1 MACRLFVAHEH
12 ETELRVLVN
21 GVVHGQN
28 GAARNTEHDFDTP
41 GLPASDQRPC
51 AGHLLAVD
59 NGALVRMLVGVRFG
73 HAAERLQGV
82 GDTVP
87 SFVRCLVFKASAA
100 GAIRVPRR
108 ALR

>member
-1 MACRLFVAHEH
+1 MFASAMAVITFVAHEH

-28 GAARNTEHDFDTP
+28 GAARNAEHVFDTQVFQR
-41 GLPASDQRPC
+41 ADQRLC

-73 HAAERLQGV
+73 HAAERLQG
-82 GDTVP
+82 
-87 SFVRCLVFKASAA
+87 CW
-100 GAIRVPRR
+100 
-108 ALR
+108 